1 MKEDSKKMSDST
13 DQPSNGPSPTLPL
26 LLTVV
31 AVVGLVALLV
41 FTTRIEEDGFI
52 GFLAPYKDYFSIGFV
67 TLLGL
72 SAVQTGTKWVFAVAQ
87 RRTSSDVAG
96 ALRIIGRVV
105 GYGLIFSFVVSV
117 LTDNAAAALTMGS
130 FAGLVAGYGSQ
141 TVIGNTVAGL
151 FIAIGRP
158 IQLGDNVTISGN
170 SGTVVDITLMH
181 VVLDKDDQR
190 ILIPSSNVVSA
201 VLVKHKTSH

>member
-1 MKEDSKKMSDST
+1 MKMLDST
-13 DQPSNGPSPTLPL
+13 DQAGGSSPTLPL

-31 AVVGLVALLV
+31 TVVGLVALLV
-41 FTTRIEEDGFI
+41 TIARIEEDGPI
-52 GFLAPYKDYFSIGFV
+52 GFLVPYKSYLSIGFV
-67 TLLGL
+67 LVLGL
-72 SAVQTGTKWVFAVAQ
+72 SAVQTGTKWVFVVAQ

-96 ALRIIGRVV
+96 ALQIIGRLV

-130 FAGLVAGYGSQ
+130 FAGLVAGFGSQ
-141 TVIGNTVAGL
+141 TVIGNTAAGL

-158 IQLGDNVTISGN
+158 IELGDNVTISGN
-170 SGTVVDITLMH
+170 SGTVVDITVMH

-201 VLVKHKTSH
+201 VLVKHKPSH

>member
-1 MKEDSKKMSDST
+1 M
-13 DQPSNGPSPTLPL
+13 
-26 LLTVV
+26 
-31 AVVGLVALLV
+31 
-41 FTTRIEEDGFI
+41 EEDGPI
-52 GFLAPYKDYFSIGFV
+52 GFLAPYKDYLSLAFV
-67 TLLGL
+67 ALLGL

-87 RRTSSDVAG
+87 RRMSSDVAG
-96 ALRIIGRVV
+96 TLRLIARLV
-105 GYGLIFSFVVSV
+105 GYGLIFSFLVSV

-130 FAGLVAGYGSQ
+130 FAGLVAGFASQ

-158 IQLGDNVTISGN
+158 IGLGDSVTISGN

-181 VVLDKDDQR
+181 IVLDAEDRR

-201 VLVKHKTSH
+201 VLVKHKPSD